1 MDCTYKAVR
10 ADKMSIYGKHDKRG
24 LVVAKTL
31 HHYIIGTYESN
42 MYASVAVEAVEKL
55 GKHLPNHRLK
65 LRQRNTLEKKIN
77 DPNGIY

>member
-55 GKHLPNHRLK
+55 GKRSLVRFISSLAEYF
-65 LRQRNTLEKKIN
+65 RKK
-77 DPNGIY
+77 DK